1 MGSLS
6 NFVVEDVTR
15 SGCRK
20 MNRAISSYSDTSS
33 IDEETLLQQELARL
47 QRQYRVMENERKEK
61 TLNARILRGTQET
74 AITQLEKELKEL
86 DTNMKLANSPGMKKQ
101 DRENSKT
108 LKNFMMSQD
117 EYLRL
122 VNKETEEIQSLDRQ
136 ISEIEEKINA
146 QHRQMGGVHNSHQ
159 RHVTTQ
165 HTIRVLENR
174 LNKATREFNEMLAQ
188 NAKLRED
195 IQHLRN
201 QRGIFDTIHKRLCK
215 NLVGKKREQL
225 ELIEQSTQAFDQRDE
240 AEQKMATLQDRNQ
253 KDLAQ
258 YNMEYKELMR
268 QLDHDTALKKFLL
281 DKAQERWE
289 LAESCANERKKNFE
303 AKSERQAE
311 KTLKEYLDAFR
322 AIKTIT
328 GEDQNEKL
336 VERFIQMEDQNFAMF
351 TYVNEINN
359 QLERKNDEIRMLEN
373 EIKIYKADAEQSIE
387 AKMTELAEV
396 DVIYQSKSASADIKS
411 TQMAEQTSLLS
422 DLRAGVS
429 TIFENTGCSKEQ
441 IKNRLGNQT
450 EVTNQN
456 IMDYLSV
463 IEEKANDMVKRHII
477 VSASDDSLA
486 KATVCKDNDDPGAPP
501 AVEDQVKTEDKS
513 PEDKSDTDIMVDMVT
528 LRQKAKQNVIAREK
542 ERAQIQSEKREHSPM
557 KEAKARKNKK

>member
-6 NFVVEDVTR
+6 NFVVEDETR

-122 VNKETEEIQSLDRQ
+122 VNKETEDIQSLDRQ

-429 TIFENTGCSKEQ
+429 TIFENTGCSKQQ

-513 PEDKSDTDIMVDMVT
+513 PEDKSDTDIMVDLVT

>member
-1 MGSLS
+1 
-6 NFVVEDVTR
+6 
-15 SGCRK
+15 

-61 TLNARILRGTQET
+61 TLNARLLRGTQET
-74 AITQLEKELKEL
+74 AIDQLEKELKEL

-122 VNKETEEIQSLDRQ
+122 VHKETEEIQSLDRQ

-215 NLVGKKREQL
+215 NLVAKKREQL

-373 EIKIYKADAEQSIE
+373 EIKIYKADAEESIE
-387 AKMTELAEV
+387 AKMTELAEI
-396 DVIYQSKSASADIKS
+396 DIIYQSKSASADITS
-411 TQMAEQTSLLS
+411 TKMAEQTDLLN

-429 TIFENTGCSKEQ
+429 KIFDNTGCSKVQ

-450 EVTNQN
+450 DVTNQN

-486 KATVCKDNDDPGAPP
+486 KASVCKDNDDPGAPP

-513 PEDKSDTDIMVDMVT
+513 PEDKSDTDIMVDMAT

-542 ERAQIQSEKREHSPM
+542 ERAQIQSEKPHSPM

>member
-1 MGSLS
+1 MG
-6 NFVVEDVTR
+6 
-15 SGCRK
+15 
-20 MNRAISSYSDTSS
+20 
-33 IDEETLLQQELARL
+33 
-47 QRQYRVMENERKEK
+47 ENERKEK

-74 AITQLEKELKEL
+74 AIAQLEKELKEL

-108 LKNFMMSQD
+108 LKNFMNSQD
-117 EYLRL
+117 EYLSL
-122 VNKETEEIQSLDRQ
+122 VRKETEEIQSLDRQ

-268 QLDHDTALKKFLL
+268 QLDHD
-281 DKAQERWE
+281 KAQERWE

-336 VERFIQMEDQNFAMF
+336 VERFIEMEDQNFAMF

-359 QLERKNDEIRMLEN
+359 QLERKNDEIRVLEN

-411 TQMAEQTSLLS
+411 TQTAEQTSLLS
-422 DLRAGVS
+422 DLRSGVS

-501 AVEDQVKTEDKS
+501 AVEHQVKT
-513 PEDKSDTDIMVDMVT
+513 EDKSDTDIMVDMVT

-557 KEAKARKNKK
+557 KEAKSRKNKK

>member
-1 MGSLS
+1 
-6 NFVVEDVTR
+6 VVEDETR

-122 VNKETEEIQSLDRQ
+122 VNKETEDIQSLDRQ

-429 TIFENTGCSKEQ
+429 TIFENTGCSKQQ

-513 PEDKSDTDIMVDMVT
+513 PEDKSDTDIMVDLVT

>member
-74 AITQLEKELKEL
+74 AIAQLEKELEEL

-122 VNKETEEIQSLDRQ
+122 VNKETEDIQSLDRQ

-258 YNMEYKELMR
+258 FNMEYKELMR
-268 QLDHDTALKKFLL
+268 QLDHDNDLKKFLL

-289 LAESCANERKKNFE
+289 LAEALGNERKKNFE

-328 GEDQNEKL
+328 GEDQNE
-336 VERFIQMEDQNFAMF
+336 NWS
-351 TYVNEINN
+351 
-359 QLERKNDEIRMLEN
+359 NDLSKW
-373 EIKIYKADAEQSIE
+373 KI
-387 AKMTELAEV
+387 
-396 DVIYQSKSASADIKS
+396 
-411 TQMAEQTSLLS
+411 
-422 DLRAGVS
+422 
-429 TIFENTGCSKEQ
+429 
-441 IKNRLGNQT
+441 
-450 EVTNQN
+450 
-456 IMDYLSV
+456 
-463 IEEKANDMVKRHII
+463 
-477 VSASDDSLA
+477 
-486 KATVCKDNDDPGAPP
+486 
-501 AVEDQVKTEDKS
+501 
-513 PEDKSDTDIMVDMVT
+513 
-528 LRQKAKQNVIAREK
+528 
-542 ERAQIQSEKREHSPM
+542 
-557 KEAKARKNKK
+557 

>member
-74 AITQLEKELKEL
+74 AIAQLEKELKEL

-122 VNKETEEIQSLDRQ
+122 VRKETEDIQSLDRQ

-268 QLDHDTALKKFLL
+268 QLDHDETLKKFLL

-289 LAESCANERKKNFE
+289 LAEAVSNERKKSFE
-303 AKSERQAE
+303 LKAERQAE
-311 KTLKEYLDAFR
+311 KVLKEYLNAFKDIR
-322 AIKTIT
+322 KIT
-328 GEDQNEKL
+328 GETQNTKL
-336 VERFIQMEDQNFAMF
+336 VERFIEMEDQNFTM
-351 TYVNEINN
+351 YNYMNGISN
-359 QLERKNDEIRMLEN
+359 QLECENDKIRMLEN
-373 EIKIYKADAEQSIE
+373 Q
-387 AKMTELAEV
+387 
-396 DVIYQSKSASADIKS
+396 
-411 TQMAEQTSLLS
+411 
-422 DLRAGVS
+422 
-429 TIFENTGCSKEQ
+429 
-441 IKNRLGNQT
+441 
-450 EVTNQN
+450 
-456 IMDYLSV
+456 
-463 IEEKANDMVKRHII
+463 
-477 VSASDDSLA
+477 
-486 KATVCKDNDDPGAPP
+486 
-501 AVEDQVKTEDKS
+501 
-513 PEDKSDTDIMVDMVT
+513 T
-528 LRQKAKQNVIAREK
+528 LRVIKLILNKFWTKKNLK
-542 ERAQIQSEKREHSPM
+542 EIFYKI
-557 KEAKARKNKK
+557 

>member
-1 MGSLS
+1 
-6 NFVVEDVTR
+6 
-15 SGCRK
+15 
-20 MNRAISSYSDTSS
+20 
-33 IDEETLLQQELARL
+33 
-47 QRQYRVMENERKEK
+47 
-61 TLNARILRGTQET
+61 
-74 AITQLEKELKEL
+74 
-86 DTNMKLANSPGMKKQ
+86 
-101 DRENSKT
+101 
-108 LKNFMMSQD
+108 MMSQD

-122 VNKETEEIQSLDRQ
+122 VHKETEDIQSLDRQ
-136 ISEIEEKINA
+136 ISEIEENINA

-188 NAKLRED
+188 NSKLRED

-225 ELIEQSTQAFDQRDE
+225 ELIDQSTQAFDQRDE

-268 QLDHDTALKKFLL
+268 QLDNDTALKKFLL

-289 LAESCANERKKNFE
+289 LAESSANERKKNFE

-311 KTLKEYLDAFR
+311 KTLKEFLDAFR

-359 QLERKNDEIRMLEN
+359 QLVRKNDEIRMLEN
-373 EIKIYKADAEQSIE
+373 EIKIYKADAGESIE
-387 AKMTELAEV
+387 AKMSEFTEV
-396 DVIYQSKSASADIKS
+396 DVIYQSKSGSATKTS
-411 TQMAEQTSLLS
+411 SKMAEQTSLLS

-429 TIFENTGCSKEQ
+429 KIFDNTSCSKDQ

-477 VSASDDSLA
+477 VSASHDSLA

-513 PEDKSDTDIMVDMVT
+513 LENKSDTDITVDIAS

-542 ERAQIQSEKREHSPM
+542 ERAQIQSEKPHSPM
-557 KEAKARKNKK
+557 KEGKARKNKK

>member
-1 MGSLS
+1 
-6 NFVVEDVTR
+6 
-15 SGCRK
+15 

-74 AITQLEKELKEL
+74 AIAQLEKELKEL

-122 VNKETEEIQSLDRQ
+122 VNKETEDIQSLDRQ

-336 VERFIQMEDQNFAMF
+336 VERFIEMEDQNFAMF

-359 QLERKNDEIRMLEN
+359 QLERKNDEIRVLEN

-501 AVEDQVKTEDKS
+501 AVEDQVKTEEKS

-542 ERAQIQSEKREHSPM
+542 ERAQMQSEKREHSPM
-557 KEAKARKNKK
+557 KEAKSRKKQKINSIYQ

>member
-108 LKNFMMSQD
+108 LKNFIMSQD

-215 NLVGKKREQL
+215 NFGKKREQL

-322 AIKTIT
+322 VIKTIT

-429 TIFENTGCSKEQ
+429 TIFENTGCS
-441 IKNRLGNQT
+441 
-450 EVTNQN
+450 
-456 IMDYLSV
+456 
-463 IEEKANDMVKRHII
+463 
-477 VSASDDSLA
+477 
-486 KATVCKDNDDPGAPP
+486 
-501 AVEDQVKTEDKS
+501 
-513 PEDKSDTDIMVDMVT
+513 
-528 LRQKAKQNVIAREK
+528 
-542 ERAQIQSEKREHSPM
+542 
-557 KEAKARKNKK
+557 

>member
-6 NFVVEDVTR
+6 NFVVEDETR

-122 VNKETEEIQSLDRQ
+122 VNKETEDIQSLDRQ
-136 ISEIEEKINA
+136 ISEIEENINA

-429 TIFENTGCSKEQ
+429 TIFENTGCSKQQ

-513 PEDKSDTDIMVDMVT
+513 PEDKSDTDIMVDLVT

-542 ERAQIQSEKREHSPM
+542 ERALLQSEKREHSPM

>member
-1 MGSLS
+1 
-6 NFVVEDVTR
+6 
-15 SGCRK
+15 

-47 QRQYRVMENERKEK
+47 QRQYRVMENQRKEK
-61 TLNARILRGTQET
+61 TLDARLQMATQET
-74 AITQLEKELKEL
+74 AITQLEKELNEL

-108 LKNFMMSQD
+108 LKNFMNSQD
-117 EYLRL
+117 EYLSL
-122 VNKETEEIQSLDRQ
+122 VRKETEEIQSLDRQ

-188 NAKLRED
+188 NSKLRED

-328 GEDQNEKL
+328 GEEQNEKL

-387 AKMTELAEV
+387 AKQMELSEV
-396 DVIYQSKSASADIKS
+396 EVVYESKSGSANITS
-411 TQMAEQTSLLS
+411 TKMAEQTNLLN
-422 DLRAGVS
+422 DLRSGIS
-429 TIFENTGCSKEQ
+429 KIFDNTGCSKVQ

-450 EVTNQN
+450 DVTNQN

-486 KATVCKDNDDPGAPP
+486 KATVRRDVDDPGAAP
-501 AVEDQVKTEDKS
+501 AVEDQVKTES
-513 PEDKSDTDIMVDMVT
+513 SEAETTDIMVDMVT
-528 LRQKAKQNVIAREK
+528 LRQKAKANAIAREK
-542 ERAQIQSEKREHSPM
+542 ERIQIQSEKPHSPM
-557 KEAKARKNKK
+557 KEIKSRKHNFGKK

>member
-1 MGSLS
+1 
-6 NFVVEDVTR
+6 
-15 SGCRK
+15 

-86 DTNMKLANSPGMKKQ
+86 DTNMKLANRPGMKKQ

-122 VNKETEEIQSLDRQ
+122 VNAETQDIQSLDRQ
-136 ISEIEEKINA
+136 ISEIEENINA
-146 QHRQMGGVHNSHQ
+146 QHRQMGGVHDSHQ

-201 QRGIFDTIHKRLCK
+201 QRGIFDTIHKLLCK
-215 NLVGKKREQL
+215 NLIGKKREQL

-240 AEQKMATLQDRNQ
+240 AEQNKATLQDRNQ
-253 KDLAQ
+253 KDLVQ

-289 LAESCANERKKNFE
+289 LAESSANERKKNFE

-311 KTLKEYLDAFR
+311 KTLKEFLDAFR

-359 QLERKNDEIRMLEN
+359 QLVRKNDEIRMLEN
-373 EIKIYKADAEQSIE
+373 EIKIYKADAGESIE
-387 AKMTELAEV
+387 AKMSEFTEV
-396 DVIYQSKSASADIKS
+396 DVIYQSKSGSATKTS
-411 TQMAEQTSLLS
+411 SKMAEQTSLLS

-429 TIFENTGCSKEQ
+429 KIFDNTSCSKDQ

-477 VSASDDSLA
+477 VSASHDSLA

-513 PEDKSDTDIMVDMVT
+513 LENKSDTDITVDIAS

-542 ERAQIQSEKREHSPM
+542 ERAQIQSEKPHSPM
-557 KEAKARKNKK
+557 KEGKARKNKK